1 MQDQLGTRVA
11 VMRDRRANIPESE
24 LAERD
29 RRIILH
35 NGVLT
40 LGTLIATSGYA
51 ILRYAL
57 VGPVPFSQLPV
68 YLLNKS
74 IAWSA
79 LILVCIALSAGALSR
94 ISPRVFARWVIQRKF
109 IGLSG
114 FMLATA
120 HMVMSLSIL
129 TPAYYPSVF
138 DGRSFTFKLLGGL
151 TIQSGVVSWMLLS
164 TLMLVSIPS
173 VQQSISRQ
181 YWLSWQR
188 GAGSGAALLAGGHV
202 LYGFPGW
209 WHPETWHGG
218 LPPITLLSFLLVV
231 LMLAVRRVAR
241 SL

>member
-1 MQDQLGTRVA
+1 
-11 VMRDRRANIPESE
+11 MRDRSAKISESESE

-29 RRIILH
+29 RRIVLH
-35 NGVLT
+35 NGALT

-51 ILRYAL
+51 VLRYAL

-79 LILVCIALSAGALSR
+79 LILVCIALSTGSMSR
-94 ISPRVFARWVIQRKF
+94 ISPRLFAGWVSQRKF

-114 FMLATA
+114 FMLATV
-120 HMVMSLSIL
+120 HVVMSLSIL
-129 TPAYYPSVF
+129 TPSYYPSFF
-138 DGRSFTFKLLGGL
+138 DGQSSTFNLLGGL

-181 YWLSWQR
+181 YWLHWQR
-188 GAGSGAALLAGGHV
+188 GAGLGAALLGGGHV
-202 LYGFPGW
+202 LYGFAGW
-209 WHPETWHGG
+209 WTPQTWHGG

-231 LMLAVRRVAR
+231 FMFTIRRVAR
-241 SL
+241 SFENSG